1 MTFRPSAADFLR
13 GTEASMHDEERHGDG
28 DGSAIQLEG
37 DNEEDR
43 RSSATKRDLF
53 YK

>member
-1 MTFRPSAADFLR
+1 
-13 GTEASMHDEERHGDG
+13 MHDEERHGDG